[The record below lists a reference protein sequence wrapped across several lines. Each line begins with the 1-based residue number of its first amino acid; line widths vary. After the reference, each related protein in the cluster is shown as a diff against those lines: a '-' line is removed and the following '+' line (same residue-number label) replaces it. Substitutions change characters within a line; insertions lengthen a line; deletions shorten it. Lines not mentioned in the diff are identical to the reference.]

1 MDQLNQLN
9 QDKKTI
15 ALMIKVN
22 INLKVNNIIL
32 ILLGLFLTLINSIS
46 IKLMV
51 NIWQMKMLIMIIIW
65 WKKIISTQIYN
76 HNFIH

>member
-1 MDQLNQLN
+1 MKVILQLIILNKNMDQLNQLN

-51 NIWQMKMLIMIIIW
+51 NIWQMKMLIMIII
-65 WKKIISTQIYN
+65 
-76 HNFIH
+76 